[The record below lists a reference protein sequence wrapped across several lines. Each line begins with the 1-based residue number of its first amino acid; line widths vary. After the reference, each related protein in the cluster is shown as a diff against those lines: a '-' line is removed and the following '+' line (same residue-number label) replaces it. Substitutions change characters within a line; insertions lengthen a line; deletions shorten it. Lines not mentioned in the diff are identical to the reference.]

1 MPRTDIQTAI
11 NEIRKYQA
19 ERRTLSAYYDG
30 IHSLTYATKKFKN
43 EFGKTLQSF
52 RDNLC
57 PIIVDSF
64 ADRMEVINFAGDDA
78 AANIGVDAWKLWQN
92 SQMELVSNLTHTE
105 ALKTGSAFVIVWPDT
120 TGKAKFYLQNSL
132 NCAVIEDAETEEPL
146 FGAKMWVRNEGKYQ
160 LNLYYPN
167 VIEKYETSKKID
179 KTQTLEL
186 KDIAFVEMPNDGEPN
201 ANPYGVVPMFKF
213 ETNPILSDA
222 IPIQD
227 ALNKTL
233 CDKLVAMEFAAYPQ
247 RYATGLEVPVN
258 DATGKSE
265 LPFQAGVDRLWF
277 TDSEKAKF
285 GQFDAANLEQFLK
298 VADSYRLEMAR
309 VTGTPLHFFAIEVGD
324 AISGEALKTLEARF
338 TKRINRT
345 NLSFGPT
352 WARAIQLGLKI
363 EGKSIPDNL
372 TTQWQSPEQRSEL
385 DFVTTLGLKR
395 ANLDIPVETLQEE
408 YGYSAED
415 IAKFK
420 ASNEAANQ
428 AMPAIQ
434 EPTNAAAAAA
444 N

>member
-1 MPRTDIQTAI
+1 MPRTDIQAAI
-11 NEIRKYQA
+11 TEIRKYHD
-19 ERRTLSAYYDG
+19 ERKTLSNYYDG
-30 IHSLTYATKKFKN
+30 IHSLTYATEKFKN
-43 EFGKTLQSF
+43 AFGKTLQAF

-64 ADRMEVINFAGDDA
+64 SDRMEIINFAGDDA
-78 AANIGVDAWKLWQN
+78 AVDIGTDAWALWQN

-105 ALKTGSAFVIVWPDT
+105 ALKTGSAFIIVWPDK

-132 NCAVIEDAETEEPL
+132 NCAVIEDAETEEPV
-146 FGAKMWVRNEGKYQ
+146 FGAKMWVRDDGKYQ

-167 VIEKYETSKKID
+167 IIEKYETSKKID
-179 KTQTLEL
+179 EKQTIEL
-186 KDIAFVEMPNDGEPN
+186 KDTAFVEMPSDGESN

-213 ETNPILSDA
+213 ETNPVLTDA
-222 IPIQD
+222 IPLQD

-247 RYATGLEVPVN
+247 RYATGLEVPQNEV
-258 DATGKSE
+258 TGKPE
-265 LPFQAGVDRLWF
+265 LPFKAGVDRLWF
-277 TDSEKAKF
+277 TGDKDTKF
-285 GQFDAANLEQFLK
+285 GQFEAAKLEEFLK

-309 VTGTPLHFFAIEVGD
+309 VTGTPLHFFAIQVGT

-338 TKRINRT
+338 TKRVNRT

-352 WARAIQLGLKI
+352 WARVIQLGLQIDK
-363 EGKSIPDNL
+363 KPVPDNL

-408 YGYSAED
+408 YGYTEEE
-415 IAKFK
+415 IAGFK
-420 ASNEAANQ
+420 TSNRAANHK
-428 AMPAIQ
+428 
-434 EPTNAAAAAA
+434 
-444 N
+444 